1 MTRSARFI
9 AGTAAIALI
18 ASACGG
24 AAPAASITSSPTPT
38 IAATAAPTATRQ
50 VVAATAQGA
59 TSAKLTENKVVLTDG
74 VAPDI
79 AAGNYLST
87 VSLVTLEKGG
97 RTVAH
102 KHGGIESIYVVQG
115 TIEFRMAGG
124 ASVIL
129 SRGQGAAAPPG
140 TTVQAINGGDAT
152 AKFLAFFMTA
162 ETAPF
167 QTNVDAAP

>member
-1 MTRSARFI
+1 MTKSARFI
-9 AGTAAIALI
+9 AGAAALALI

-24 AAPAASITSSPTPT
+24 SAVAPPTSSAATSAAATVAPTP
-38 IAATAAPTATRQ
+38 TRQ

-59 TSAKLTENKVVLTDG
+59 TSAKLTENKLVVADG
-74 VAPDI
+74 VAADL

-102 KHGGIESIYVVQG
+102 KHGGIESIYVLQG
-115 TIEFRMAGG
+115 TIDFRTLGG

-129 SRGQGAAAPPG
+129 NRGQGASAAPG
-140 TTVQAINGGDAT
+140 TVLQAINGGDTT

-167 QTNVDAAP
+167 QTNVDQAP

>member
-1 MTRSARFI
+1 MTRSARLF
-9 AGTAAIALI
+9 AGTVAIALV

-24 AAPAASITSSPTPT
+24 AAPAALVTSSPTPT
-38 IAATAAPTATRQ
+38 IAATPAPTATRQ

-59 TSAKLTENKVVLTDG
+59 TSAKLTENKFVVTDG
-74 VAPDI
+74 AAPDI

-129 SRGQGAAAPPG
+129 NRGQGAATLPG
-140 TTVQAINGGDAT
+140 TVVQAVNGGDAT